1 MTANFSI
8 PLDDSFF
15 KYLNIDPALMPSTEM
30 NKNLVSGLKA
40 LIACILNQDIQLLGS
55 STKNPP
61 EYKVKTESK
70 TLYIQ
75 LEKIEF
81 SQIKDCIK
89 GYKKSKALQIN
100 SLLRKK
106 LKYTFINN
114 SWVIATIRED
124 LYNYTLEDIIKYLNK
139 NPELSFPIEYII
151 QIFMDSLLINK
162 RLQEHCFILS
172 NIELSSFC
180 FKVIEKDPNNLKVL
194 LFYTIKKKINFVRN
208 NLVFKQ
214 YNIFKSYKKDYD
226 FLKINWLNTNKQG
239 DTKRGRTPF
248 ANIKSKKKYLF
259 KFYRIASNDFFKTKF
274 KSHTLTHIYNHIDD
288 NINRDLFK
296 HYRNE
301 LCLFIFLNKINFALN
316 LDDSEFLIRNGYVF
330 LNGVVCYNP
339 YLTLNLFDRIQLI
352 NCNDEYIQHR
362 FLMSTNTTKK
372 ARMWFTIK
380 KLSLTQ
386 GRHYKTQPNLRKK
399 WPIKVLWHLSDLP
412 RFVEIDF
419 LTFTAII
426 IYKPAGHA
434 DLLKFLKEDYKPEF
448 FRMYNWKYYY

>member
-1 MTANFSI
+1 MTEFLFVKKYKFFENE
-8 PLDDSFF
+8 LTMNFF
-15 KYLNIDPALMPSTEM
+15 KVKKFNIFP
-30 NKNLVSGLKA
+30 LKA
-40 LIACILNQDIQLLGS
+40 
-55 STKNPP
+55 P
-61 EYKVKTESK
+61 
-70 TLYIQ
+70 
-75 LEKIEF
+75 
-81 SQIKDCIK
+81 
-89 GYKKSKALQIN
+89 
-100 SLLRKK
+100 
-106 LKYTFINN
+106 
-114 SWVIATIRED
+114 
-124 LYNYTLEDIIKYLNK
+124 
-139 NPELSFPIEYII
+139 
-151 QIFMDSLLINK
+151 
-162 RLQEHCFILS
+162 
-172 NIELSSFC
+172 NI
-180 FKVIEKDPNNLKVL
+180 NLKVL